1 VKEHQATEARF
12 RSLVG
17 GTLANDVLHRLRDDI
32 ISCAL
37 KPGDRLRFEALKEI
51 YGVSFST
58 LREALSRLSSEGLV
72 VAEGQRGF
80 AVAPI
85 SREDLID
92 LTNARVLV
100 ERACVALAIEH
111 GDAQWEAKI
120 LSSYHKLDRVEALLV
135 NSHTVSPEWDAQHFE
150 FHEALV
156 ASAGSKHLMTIRHS
170 LFEKARR
177 YRRLSA
183 LARKTPRAK
192 RDEHRELMEVMLSRD
207 VETAQASVEK
217 HVRATTENV
226 LSTILAGQAANSE
239 VEAAR
244 SRSRLRNSVG
254 WASRTE
260 AQ

>member
-1 VKEHQATEARF
+1 MKELLVPDQRF

-17 GTLANDVLHRLRDDI
+17 GTLATDVLHRMRDDI
-32 ISCAL
+32 ISCVL
-37 KPGDRLRFEALKEI
+37 KPGDRLRFESLKEI

-72 VAEGQRGF
+72 IAEGQRGF

-85 SREDLID
+85 SRTELID
-92 LTNARVLV
+92 LTDTRVLI
-100 ERACVALAIEH
+100 ERACVAKAIER

-135 NSHTVSPEWDAQHFE
+135 NSHVVSPEWDARHFE

-156 ASAGSKHLMTIRHS
+156 AAAGSEHLMSIRQS

-183 LARKTPRAK
+183 LARKAPRAK
-192 RDEHRELMEVMLSRD
+192 RDEHRELMEIMLSRD
-207 VETAQASVEK
+207 VEAAQASVER

-226 LSTILAGQAANSE
+226 LLNIL
-239 VEAAR
+239 
-244 SRSRLRNSVG
+244 
-254 WASRTE
+254 TE
-260 AQ
+260 ESSHSPA